1 MQLAAALDRSMKL
14 TELKNILSQ
23 HSQLNI
29 GFRMPD
35 ERLLPAHAHVTE
47 VARIDKRFVDCGG
60 TFRSDSFCRLQTW
73 MADDF
78 DHRLRADK
86 LLRIL
91 DKAASFLGTD
101 EIEVDV
107 EYELGVITHSPV
119 VSATISS
126 DTILLKLE
134 ERRTACLAPEKCLPP
149 AEFRKFKPIAT
160 FSSQEI

>member
-1 MQLAAALDRSMKL
+1 MKL
-14 TELKNILSQ
+14 TELKNVLSQ

-60 TFRSDSFCRLQTW
+60 TFR
-73 MADDF
+73 
-78 DHRLRADK
+78 
-86 LLRIL
+86 I
-91 DKAASFLGTD
+91 
-101 EIEVDV
+101 

-119 VSATISS
+119 VSATISA
-126 DTILLKLE
+126 DAILLNLE

-149 AEFRKFKPIAT
+149 AEFRKFKPIA
-160 FSSQEI
+160 

>member
-1 MQLAAALDRSMKL
+1 
-14 TELKNILSQ
+14 
-23 HSQLNI
+23 
-29 GFRMPD
+29 
-35 ERLLPAHAHVTE
+35 

-119 VSATISS
+119 VSATISP
-126 DTILLKLE
+126 DAILFNLE

-160 FSSQEI
+160 FHSQEI